1 MKSDVEAP
9 RLSNRE
15 LCEES
20 PTRSQIK
27 SQKLDGHVVE
37 VAQRS
42 DAVSDNIL
50 LPLINPMLLMTIFR
64 MVWCAISHMNSIGSW
79 WFFGKSTFRVLPMP

>member
-27 SQKLDGHVVE
+27 SHKLDSHVAE
-37 VAQRS
+37 VAQRP

-50 LPLINPMLLMTIFR
+50 LPLINPMLLMTMFYQ
-64 MVWCAISHMNSIGSW
+64 
-79 WFFGKSTFRVLPMP
+79 

>member
-1 MKSDVEAP
+1 MKSDVDAP

-15 LCEES
+15 LREES

-27 SQKLDGHVVE
+27 SQNLDDHVAE
-37 VAQRS
+37 VAQRP

-50 LPLINPMLLMTIFR
+50 LPLINPMLLMTVFP

-79 WFFGKSTFRVLPMP
+79 